1 MLLDPRDPAGR
12 RPAPLTHRSQ
22 HARRL
27 AALALVLPLCLFAA
41 ACGDQTEQAN
51 KLVAEMNALVV
62 KGEGL
67 ARQGAA
73 KEPELEAKDVEKER
87 DAVRAIAREQ
97 VAFYRDGAAAMRE
110 AAGKADEAGRLN
122 LADWYKSYLALKARQ
137 HRKGAE
143 ILDAAIERAE
153 LLAGELPFEELDKK
167 IDESAERV
175 AKLSKEEDEIVA
187 EVKKIEEEHK
197 ADFKP

>member
-1 MLLDPRDPAGR
+1 MLLNPRAPGHGR
-12 RPAPLTHRSQ
+12 R
-22 HARRL
+22 ARRPSL
-27 AALALVLPLCLFAA
+27 VALALLLCAVAA
-41 ACGDQTEQAN
+41 GCKDQTEQAN
-51 KLVAEMNALVV
+51 RLVAEMNSLVV

-73 KEPELEAKDVEKER
+73 KEAELEAKDVEKER
-87 DAVRAIAREQ
+87 DAVRALAREQ
-97 VAFYRDGAAAMRE
+97 GALFKEGAAAMRE
-110 AAGKADEAGRLN
+110 AAAKADEASRFE
-122 LADWYKSYLALKARQ
+122 LAEWYKNYLALKARQ

-153 LLAGELPFEELDKK
+153 LLAGDQPFEELDEKMSA
-167 IDESAERV
+167 SAERV

-187 EVKKIEEEHK
+187 EVKKVEEEHK

>member
-1 MLLDPRDPAGR
+1 MLPNPKDPAR
-12 RPAPLTHRSQ
+12 CRPHT
-22 HARRL
+22 RRL
-27 AALALVLPLCLFAA
+27 SPLALLLLLCAVAA
-41 ACGDQTEQAN
+41 ACGGDQTEQAN

-73 KEPELEAKDVEKER
+73 KETELEAKDVEKER
-87 DAVRAIAREQ
+87 DAVRPIAREQ
-97 VAFYRDGAAAMRE
+97 AALFKQAADAMR
-110 AAGKADEAGRLN
+110 AAGAKAEEASRFD
-122 LADWYKSYLALKARQ
+122 LADWYKNYLALKARQ

-153 LLAGELPFEELDKK
+153 LLAGDQPFEALDEKMSA
-167 IDESAERV
+167 SAERV
-175 AKLSKEEDEIVA
+175 AKLSKEEDDIVA

>member
-1 MLLDPRDPAGR
+1 MLLNPRDPRHG
-12 RPAPLTHRSQ
+12 
-22 HARRL
+22 ARGPWL
-27 AALALVLPLCLFAA
+27 VALLLLLLCAA
-41 ACGDQTEQAN
+41 AGCNDQTEQAN
-51 KLVAEMNALVV
+51 KLVAEMNGLVV

-73 KEPELEAKDVEKER
+73 KESELEAKDVEKER
-87 DAVRAIAREQ
+87 DAVRALAREQ
-97 VAFYRDGAAAMRE
+97 AALFRQGADAMRE
-110 AAGKADEAGRLN
+110 AAAKAEEASRFD
-122 LADWYKSYLALKARQ
+122 LADWYKNYLALKARQ

-153 LLAGELPFEELDKK
+153 LLAGDQPFQELDEKM
-167 IDESAERV
+167 DASAERV
-175 AKLSKEEDEIVA
+175 ARLSKEEDAIVA

>member
-1 MLLDPRDPAGR
+1 MHLDPKPPR
-12 RPAPLTHRSQ
+12 RRSHR
-22 HARRL
+22 ARRL
-27 AALALVLPLCLFAA
+27 LLVALLLSLCLCAA

-73 KEPELEAKDVEKER
+73 KESELEAKDVEKER
-87 DAVRAIAREQ
+87 DAVRALAREQ
-97 VAFYRDGAAAMRE
+97 AALFKQGADAMRE
-110 AAGKADEAGRLN
+110 AAAKAEEASRFD
-122 LADWYKSYLALKARQ
+122 LADWYKNYLALKARQ

-153 LLAGELPFEELDKK
+153 LLAGDQPFQELDEKM
-167 IDESAERV
+167 DASAERV
-175 AKLSKEEDEIVA
+175 ARLSKEEDAIVA